1 MTTTKLTLAEI
12 YALDYELFGNGENK
26 GLVAQPL
33 SIKVKYWL
41 NRLAELIKSEVATI
55 EEIRNNLLKE
65 LQEEENDEMPL
76 KMDNPKVQKLQA
88 QFDELLTEE
97 KEITHAVFTLEQ
109 FEHLEAT
116 EYYEVFFKLIQVTEN

>member
-1 MTTTKLTLAEI
+1 
-12 YALDYELFGNGENK
+12 
-26 GLVAQPL
+26 
-33 SIKVKYWL
+33 
-41 NRLAELIKSEVATI
+41 LIKSEVATI